1 MTRHK
6 LTEQEALHLAA
17 QLVSE
22 HRRLFHENHIMRD
35 ALEEIAEY
43 SPDCHHDV
51 IAQRALQSTQ
61 P

>member
-1 MTRHK
+1 MTKYK

-35 ALEEIAEY
+35 ALQQLAEY
-43 SPDCHHDV
+43 RHDCDHDV
-51 IAQRALQSTQ
+51 IAARALQETQ

>member
-6 LTEQEALHLAA
+6 LTQQEAVHLAA

-43 SPDCHHDV
+43 SPGCEHDV
-51 IAQRALQSTQ
+51 IAQRSLREMR

>member
-1 MTRHK
+1 VSRHK
-6 LTEQEALHLAA
+6 LTQQEALHLAA

-35 ALEEIAEY
+35 ALEEIGEY
-43 SPDCHHDV
+43 SPSCEHDV
-51 IAQRALQSTQ
+51 IAQRALREMR